1 MNKIIILIFSI
12 IVSGCSLN
20 KSSKFWTSNQNI
32 PEEKN
37 LNYKEV
43 LAEEKTLETELNVNI
58 SINLEKNLTNKIKN
72 RNYFN
77 NEGKLNYNGVLKK
90 SSRYKFSK
98 IKNFYKFE
106 PTIAFNGKNL
116 IFFDN
121 KGSILQFD
129 ENQN

>member
-58 SINLEKNLTNKIKN
+58 SINLEKNLFILEKI
-72 RNYFN
+72 
-77 NEGKLNYNGVLKK
+77 LKK
-90 SSRYKFSK
+90 V
-98 IKNFYKFE
+98 
-106 PTIAFNGKNL
+106 
-116 IFFDN
+116 
-121 KGSILQFD
+121 
-129 ENQN
+129 